1 MSVERYRNHCIHQ
14 AVTGS
19 HDTIRLKSIN
29 NLYLTALEEAFLLG
43 ETGNKVQQS
52 YSSKAD
58 SAVEWHPIHVTGE
71 NRIKL
76 KTMRGTYLRANG
88 GIPPYKNS
96 VTHDSTKKAVSLNSF
111 LWEVEIAVDMI
122 VDKLPLQSGAF
133 QLPKSLKENPERETN
148 LPPKIQAQ
156 KHLHQISAFQ
166 EEEQVVEED
175 EHHGSSRSPQQQ
187 LHPDSDGRDHGS
199 RWGSTM
205 RRHPDSSEDKKETL
219 ILRGNRSP
227 HGRGINTASVPPR
240 RHEESGCGRGSTMR
254 KAPLPPPPTR
264 RHISLEDVEE
274 SVKRQIRGE
283 EDCSSSSISSED
295 ESEHSRLYAIS
306 SDHHTERGG
315 TTMSSEGRWH
325 AISSDHHTERCGTR
339 MSSSE
344 ESGHKAVRTQTHG
357 REEGGWHRP
366 VCSHGTEHGTRKIS
380 CDERE
385 ERRRA
390 PPRTRGQHTLLHP
403 HSSVETEH
411 ETLSID
417 SSNESSS
424 ERAVRT
430 LAVKQRE
437 ARVHPVS
444 SDDDDER
451 EAKISS
457 EEREQRLRISYNRE
471 RTRILPVPPD
481 VDEHRRRTISPDNDR
496 EHTSRS
502 TSSSADKKKHRISS
516 DDNGVHRVARVSIE
530 IEERRSSRISPYDKE
545 QRLQRVC
552 NADEKECHRARA
564 SSSVEHSRERIHS
577 ADRRVPESPVAADLC
592 HCLTLSSLDDG
603 GVQQEELTVRHNARS
618 LDHWKPKITEESPP
632 MRRRHQEESSLE
644 YYDDEQQQ
652 NSSNSR
658 TLPPPS
664 STRSRVGR
672 SIFFT
677 VADEHSEQST
687 THEEKSFILQSNSV
701 SGLKEELHVRT
712 NIDEDIFVCI
722 RNPVNGKLCIL
733 TLDLPPDNVCMRVVV
748 VRVNSEVG
756 RKLCNPRSVRTR
768 R

>member
-1 MSVERYRNHCIHQ
+1 MSVERYRSHCIHL

-19 HDTIRLKSIN
+19 HNTIRLKSIN

-43 ETGNKVQQS
+43 ERGNKVKQS

-71 NRIKL
+71 NQIKL
-76 KTMRGTYLRANG
+76 RTMRGTYLRANR

-111 LWEVEIAVDMI
+111 LWEVEIAVDII

-133 QLPKSLKENPERETN
+133 QLPKSLKENPERETI

-156 KHLHQISAFQ
+156 KHLHQIFAFQ
-166 EEEQVVEED
+166 EEEQVEEED
-175 EHHGSSRSPQQQ
+175 EHHGSSRSRQQQ

-199 RWGSTM
+199 RWGSRM

-227 HGRGINTASVPPR
+227 HGRGNNTASVPPR

-283 EDCSSSSISSED
+283 EDCSSSSNSSED
-295 ESEHSRLYAIS
+295 ESEHSRLHAIS

-315 TTMSSEGRWH
+315 TRMSSEGRWHAISSDHHTERGETRMSSEGRWH

-344 ESGHKAVRTQTHG
+344 ESEHKAVRTQTHG
-357 REEGGWHRP
+357 REEGGWRTP
-366 VCSHGTEHGTRKIS
+366 ICSHGTEHGTRRIS

-390 PPRTRGQHTLLHP
+390 PPPPRTRQQHTLLHP
-403 HSSVETEH
+403 HSSGETEH

-424 ERAVRT
+424 ERTVRT
-430 LAVKQRE
+430 LAVKQRG
-437 ARVHPVS
+437 ARVHPIS

-457 EEREQRLRISYNRE
+457 EEREQRLRISYNGE
-471 RTRILPVPPD
+471 RTRMLPVPPD
-481 VDEHRRRTISPDNDR
+481 VDEHRRRTISPDDDR

-502 TSSSADKKKHRISS
+502 ASSSADKKKHRISS
-516 DDNGVHRVARVSIE
+516 DDNGVARVSIE

-552 NADEKECHRARA
+552 NADEKECHRARTS

-577 ADRRVPESPVAADLC
+577 GDRRVPESAVAADLW
-592 HCLTLSSLDDG
+592 HRLTLSSLDDG
-603 GVQQEELTVRHNARS
+603 GVQQEELTARHKARS

-644 YYDDEQQQ
+644 YYDDE
-652 NSSNSR
+652 
-658 TLPPPS
+658 
-664 STRSRVGR
+664 
-672 SIFFT
+672 
-677 VADEHSEQST
+677 
-687 THEEKSFILQSNSV
+687 
-701 SGLKEELHVRT
+701 
-712 NIDEDIFVCI
+712 
-722 RNPVNGKLCIL
+722 
-733 TLDLPPDNVCMRVVV
+733 
-748 VRVNSEVG
+748 
-756 RKLCNPRSVRTR
+756 
-768 R
+768 